1 MTLCA
6 VEHQWFGRGVAGVCG
21 LLVMVGAGTPQAGC
35 HYVLGVWKMAGSWG
49 WMDGCGGGKVRGGKM
64 GDGWADV
71 RVVQG

>member
-1 MTLCA
+1 
-6 VEHQWFGRGVAGVCG
+6 
-21 LLVMVGAGTPQAGC
+21 MVGAGTPQAGC
-35 HYVLGVWKMAGSWG
+35 HYVLGVWEMAGSWG